1 MYAHTL
7 RQVELYSP
15 GTRNIWM
22 NTHRDPMSPP
32 KENRNPTN
40 SHALATFLPK
50 QPSVYVSPVTCP
62 IEIALIM
69 RRAMVENIPQMW

>member
-40 SHALATFLPK
+40 SHALATK
-50 QPSVYVSPVTCP
+50 ERHTVY
-62 IEIALIM
+62 
-69 RRAMVENIPQMW
+69 Q

>member
-1 MYAHTL
+1 MDTFSDFLFSARIVQCYGNTIVTGSSKYTHTL

-32 KENRNPTN
+32 NENRNPTN
-40 SHALATFLPK
+40 SHALATK
-50 QPSVYVSPVTCP
+50 ERHTVY
-62 IEIALIM
+62 
-69 RRAMVENIPQMW
+69 Q